1 MSLIS
6 TEDYQRLA
14 HDRLSADVW
23 DFIEGGSGAEL
34 TLAAN
39 LEAFARVRLRPRVM
53 VDVAGCTT
61 ATTLLGA
68 PLRLPLGVAPLA
80 YHQLAHSDG
89 EVGTAHGAGRTGA
102 LFVVSMFASRTLED
116 IAAAATG
123 PLWLQLYWLRRRDV
137 MAQLARRAAAAGYRA
152 LVLTVDAPR
161 IGRRLRDLR
170 NGFAVDA
177 EVQAVNLEPALMA
190 LTHRRRTGASAIA
203 LHAAQTFDPSLTWAD
218 LEWLR
223 ATCDLPIVVKGI
235 LTAEDATRA
244 IAHGVDAIIVS
255 NHGGRQLDRAVASL
269 HALAEVVD
277 AVGDACPVLFDGGVR
292 GGTDVFVAL
301 ALGAKAV
308 FLGRPVL
315 WALAVE
321 GGAGVAQLLDLMHEE
336 LRHTMALTGR
346 PELSDI
352 DRSVL
357 APALSRAS

>member
-1 MSLIS
+1 MSLICA
-6 TEDYQRLA
+6 EDFQRLA

-39 LEAFARVRLRPRVM
+39 RAAFTQLRLRPRVM
-53 VDVAGCTT
+53 VDVTTCTT
-61 ATTLLGA
+61 DTTLLGT
-68 PLRLPLGVAPLA
+68 PLRVPFGIAPLA
-80 YHQLAHSDG
+80 YHQLAHADG
-89 EVGTAHGAGRTGA
+89 EVGTALGAGGTGA

-137 MAQLARRAAAAGYRA
+137 MAQLVRRAAAAGYRA
-152 LVLTVDAPR
+152 LVLTVDAPA

-177 EVQAVNLEPALMA
+177 EVQAVNLDPALME
-190 LTHRRRTGASAIA
+190 LTHRRRTGSSAIA
-203 LHAAQTFDPSLTWAD
+203 RHAAATFDPSLTWAD
-218 LEWLR
+218 LAWLR
-223 ATCDLPIVVKGI
+223 ETCDLPLVVKGI
-235 LTAEDATRA
+235 LTAEDAKRA
-244 IAHGVDAIIVS
+244 VACGVDAMIVS
-255 NHGGRQLDRAVASL
+255 NHGGRQLDRAVPSL

-277 AVGDACPVLFDGGVR
+277 AVGNACPVLFDGGVR
-292 GGTDVFVAL
+292 GGADVFMAL
-301 ALGAKAV
+301 ALGARAV

-315 WALAVE
+315 WALAVD
-321 GGAGVAQLLDLMHEE
+321 GGAGVAQLLDLVGEE

-346 PELSDI
+346 PALSDI

-357 APALSRAS
+357 AAPPPPAR

>member
-1 MSLIS
+1 
-6 TEDYQRLA
+6 
-14 HDRLSADVW
+14 
-23 DFIEGGSGAEL
+23 
-34 TLAAN
+34 
-39 LEAFARVRLRPRVM
+39 
-53 VDVAGCTT
+53 
-61 ATTLLGA
+61 
-68 PLRLPLGVAPLA
+68 
-80 YHQLAHSDG
+80 
-89 EVGTAHGAGRTGA
+89 
-102 LFVVSMFASRTLED
+102 MFASRTLED

-137 MAQLARRAAAAGYRA
+137 MAQLARRAADAGYRA
-152 LVLTVDAPR
+152 LVLTVDAPV

-177 EVQAVNLEPALMA
+177 EVQAANLDPALMA

-203 LHAAQTFDPSLTWAD
+203 QHAAQTFDPSLTWAD
-218 LEWLR
+218 LAWLR
-223 ATCDLPIVVKGI
+223 ETCDLPIVVKGV
-235 LTAEDATRA
+235 LTAEDAQRA
-244 IAHGVDAIIVS
+244 VAHGAAAVIVS

-292 GGTDVFVAL
+292 DGTDVFVAL

-321 GGAGVAQLLDLMHEE
+321 GAAGVAQLLDLVRDE

-346 PELSDI
+346 PALSDI

-357 APALSRAS
+357 AAAPPAAR